1 MSDATMVDAE
11 APQELASNLNL
22 DILQIVKIGQSQHGL
37 RHGDHT
43 RYRQYCKRR
52 LARMY
57 KALKFSHGRGKYQ
70 KRTLEPA
77 MVADENYLLIPL
89 INAERAWSYGMELK
103 RDAGNDPRKRAHM
116 IRRLKKATLHASEL
130 VQLCKQVGSART
142 ALEAEAYSSCIY
154 GSFLQEQERDWDRA
168 LAKFMRAR
176 KAFEQLARVGGA
188 DQVDVCRERI
198 EELEPSLRYCSYK
211 RGSGGGDST
220 LDAEDLAALKGESGA
235 DDEVLKGLIKEDG
248 GRASSETSLA
258 ATTWRGHD
266 IPLRNKEVRSCVAT
280 AAAQLSKVESPATMS
295 SERVLAIYDKAFM
308 AYNDARQHLRDEMTT
323 ASSTSG
329 SSDSTSRILEIK
341 LADRALATI
350 LLERTI
356 ERNKFLVASAAAK
369 LSGEVKLEKG
379 EKMPRPEDLVHLYNT
394 LLRNYEELAESGP
407 EVLRGADSAEGMEES
422 IQVECALEQGLLQ
435 AQRAAALAAVHL
447 SAGSHIEA
455 AVLYAR
461 AAEHAERVH
470 GRASDSSSIVAAAEK
485 VRLDARMARCKALAD
500 GTLTNLMQQKELRNG
515 IEGVSLS
522 PDANVEVQYLMD
534 HLDQYKSSVLG
545 KGASKVHIAPI
556 PPRMTPVSVCPIV
569 LDVAGDEIDYPSL
582 EERAGVRKTSTLR
595 NFFSFRKR

>member
-1 MSDATMVDAE
+1 
-11 APQELASNLNL
+11 
-22 DILQIVKIGQSQHGL
+22 
-37 RHGDHT
+37 
-43 RYRQYCKRR
+43 
-52 LARMY
+52 
-57 KALKFSHGRGKYQ
+57 
-70 KRTLEPA
+70 
-77 MVADENYLLIPL
+77 
-89 INAERAWSYGMELK
+89 
-103 RDAGNDPRKRAHM
+103 
-116 IRRLKKATLHASEL
+116 
-130 VQLCKQVGSART
+130 
-142 ALEAEAYSSCIY
+142 
-154 GSFLQEQERDWDRA
+154 
-168 LAKFMRAR
+168 
-176 KAFEQLARVGGA
+176 
-188 DQVDVCRERI
+188 
-198 EELEPSLRYCSYK
+198 
-211 RGSGGGDST
+211 
-220 LDAEDLAALKGESGA
+220 
-235 DDEVLKGLIKEDG
+235 
-248 GRASSETSLA
+248 
-258 ATTWRGHD
+258 
-266 IPLRNKEVRSCVAT
+266 
-280 AAAQLSKVESPATMS
+280 
-295 SERVLAIYDKAFM
+295 
-308 AYNDARQHLRDEMTT
+308 
-323 ASSTSG
+323 
-329 SSDSTSRILEIK
+329 
-341 LADRALATI
+341 
-350 LLERTI
+350 
-356 ERNKFLVASAAAK
+356 
-369 LSGEVKLEKG
+369 
-379 EKMPRPEDLVHLYNT
+379 MPRPEDLVHLYNT

-534 HLDQYKSSVLG
+534 HLDQYESSVLG